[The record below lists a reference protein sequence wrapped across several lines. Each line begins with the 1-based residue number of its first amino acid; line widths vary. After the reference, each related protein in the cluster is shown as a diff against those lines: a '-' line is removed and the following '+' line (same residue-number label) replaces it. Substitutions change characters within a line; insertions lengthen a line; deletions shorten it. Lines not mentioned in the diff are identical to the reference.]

1 MSGDEKA
8 RLAFLRTAVL
18 AQGESV
24 LSGGEILVE
33 RMLAAGD
40 ADEAALEDLRK
51 IVGSARELCG
61 LVKRRIGGAA
71 KPATGDEISE
81 LRHDIKNRLNVVL
94 GTCQLILLDHQE
106 GELAEGVG
114 ELQATA
120 ERCLETVNRGVVE
133 EPAGESKEN
142 AAGAVVWQDLDD
154 APEEA
159 QAAAPAEVLVVDDQE
174 ENRRTMGRMLE
185 VDGHTVSFAANGVEA
200 LKAIGEHDFDLVLLD
215 ILMPEMNGIQ
225 VLREL
230 RRRDMLRH
238 LPVLVVSGWDDR
250 QNILRCITAG
260 AEDFISRPVDLRLLR
275 ARVNANLER
284 KRLRERHFEQF
295 FTPELARHFVRNPE
309 LLSEARA
316 AEVSMLFAD
325 VRGFSSISERLGA
338 VGTCEWLQ
346 DVMSVLSDCVIEHEG
361 VLVDYIGDEI
371 IAMWGAPGVQPDHA
385 LLACRAGREML
396 KRLPEVDE
404 RWQERL
410 GSRTEIGIGVNS
422 GEAVVG
428 NIGTERKLKYSAL
441 GNSVNLASR
450 TQGATKYFR
459 CAMMVTGHTRALMG
473 DELPTRRLGRVQVNN
488 IEEPVEM
495 FQIAPPWAEHW
506 ERISEPYEEALAE
519 FEAGRFDTAISGL
532 GRLIQQEPN
541 DMPSL
546 HLIRR
551 AGEARYEAAAKF
563 NPVLVMEG
571 K

>member
-1 MSGDEKA
+1 MSGEEKA
-8 RLAFLRTAVL
+8 RLAFLRTTVL

-33 RMLAAGD
+33 RMQASGE

-51 IVGSARELCG
+51 IAGAARELCQV
-61 LVKRRIGGAA
+61 VKRRLGGVSSA
-71 KPATGDEISE
+71 ATGEEIGK
-81 LRHDIKNRLNVVL
+81 LRHDIKNRLNVIL
-94 GTCQLILLDHQE
+94 GTCQLLMLDYQE
-106 GELAEGVG
+106 GELAEGIK

-133 EPAGESKEN
+133 EPVEDEEAGVG
-142 AAGAVVWQDLDD
+142 GAVWTDLDD
-154 APEEA
+154 ALEEMKP
-159 QAAAPAEVLVVDDQE
+159 AAPATVLVVDDQQ

-185 VDGHTVSFAANGVEA
+185 VDGHTVTFAANGVEA
-200 LKAIGEHDFDLVLLD
+200 LEAIRDHDFDLVLLD
-215 ILMPEMNGIQ
+215 ILMPVMNGIQ
-225 VLREL
+225 VLQEL

-250 QNILRCITAG
+250 QNILRCITSG
-260 AEDFISRPVDLRLLR
+260 AEDFISRPVDMRLLR
-275 ARVNANLER
+275 ARVNASLER
-284 KRLRERHFEQF
+284 KRLRERYFEQF
-295 FTPELARHFVRNPE
+295 FTPELARHFVRNPN
-309 LLSEARA
+309 LMNQAQA
-316 AEVSMLFAD
+316 AHVSMLFAD

-346 DVMSVLSDCVIEHEG
+346 DVMGVLSDCVIAHEG

-371 IAMWGAPGVQPDHA
+371 IAMWGAPMEQPDHA

-404 RWQERL
+404 RWQDRL

-428 NIGTERKLKYSAL
+428 NVGTERKLKYSAL

-450 TQGATKYFR
+450 TQGVTKYFR
-459 CAMMVTGHTRALMG
+459 SAMLITGHTRALMG
-473 DELPTRRLGRVQVNN
+473 DELPTRRLGRVQVAN

-495 FQIAPPWAEHW
+495 FQVAPLGAEHW
-506 ERISEPYEEALAE
+506 ERIRDPYEEALTE
-519 FEAGRFDTAISGL
+519 FEAGRFDAAISRL
-532 GRLIQQEPN
+532 GRLIQEEPG

-546 HLIRR
+546 LLLRR
-551 AGEARYEAAAKF
+551 AGEARYEPPGSF
-563 NPVLVMEG
+563 DPVMVMQG